1 MFLLRSHQKSQF
13 GLFGGRK
20 KSRATL
26 NRKTVSYR
34 FTKLEK
40 TRPVRPAQIGAAS
53 EKNRKLVAQLSER
66 PAVKAALDPRKAAPP
81 KRVTISTLSLR
92 QQTPTGV

>member
-1 MFLLRSHQKSQF
+1 
-13 GLFGGRK
+13 
-20 KSRATL
+20 
-26 NRKTVSYR
+26 
-34 FTKLEK
+34 
-40 TRPVRPAQIGAAS
+40 VRPAQIGAAS